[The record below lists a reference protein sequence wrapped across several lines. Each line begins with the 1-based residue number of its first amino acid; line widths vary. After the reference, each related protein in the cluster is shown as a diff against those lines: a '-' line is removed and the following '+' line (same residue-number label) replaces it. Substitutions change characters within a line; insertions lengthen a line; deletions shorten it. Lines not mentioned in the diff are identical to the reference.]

1 VLQDEQ
7 HTLGLSLR
15 SSGEFVCVTS
25 SGNDGSS
32 VGTSPGAANSGT
44 HQLLSDCVFIVGRRE
59 VLTLTPKYRCFALPS
74 PSQPPFHPQVFSRY
88 ERDDNDSALLDIN
101 DDVRPGCVIV
111 LQHALS
117 GIYLGVSPDAT
128 LSSMDQ
134 ALLQPFPAQAQP
146 CWFVVDSI
154 LVGDDG
160 SPYICL
166 QSVFSASF
174 LSLQGGMPCVTRC
187 RCSASI
193 NTDNTTGVPPFLN
206 VTILPRDPSRS
217 LRFGDIVRIHW
228 PLQKK
233 LLSLDIDDNLVASSS
248 SNTES
253 VDVSFMWRLQ
263 PCAQSGPVMAS
274 RLSESQPFVLQ
285 HLRSG
290 FVVSIGDDGSSCTL
304 MNSVTAK
311 NIHSLNFRSTT
322 VSTASLSSGDSL
334 IIMASNSQP
343 LALSCF
349 STPPSFL
356 SPSPSDVCVV
366 THVPETHY
374 RIAVK
379 ILMRRRVV
387 ISFRNELLNSRRG
400 ISSSSEIGD
409 TADVEDALKWLGDLL
424 DKSGPLLP
432 TYQDLMSSS
441 GVIVSIMQL
450 LDDLRLLLSERRAW
464 PWPSR
469 ITRLY
474 RHASYLIQA
483 VCVGNSRA
491 ATALCPHWR
500 DMIRFCGLGAGFA
513 GALVVVFKAKPV
525 IRDPKVLM
533 QSMFERFQETQSPEL
548 VEAISLVT
556 EYVDDNIEIKLLV
569 LNMLLA
575 CDSSIPQLA
584 IDKEGKVICKS
595 RKDVSDLA
603 SRTLPISHDPLN
615 VNASSE
621 SVEAFSSWHLNV
633 FLNVTRLVIAL
644 ATGSPIGIIRGLRR
658 LTIIN
663 PCTPTS
669 IIAVLM
675 QEQAPCSIKTL
686 LADILLVLF
695 VKADPVIQTPTIVR
709 MFCAS
714 EYAVMLESPAE
725 FDNAPSFSL
734 LYSHGDGVTT
744 LLLDAILVQ
753 LRYHRMGSIVAAAAD
768 ENKLTL
774 SLLKLLL
781 ALLHTNVFG
790 ECGRKQLILC
800 KAFIPLLMS
809 MLHGHSDVPYDKADS
824 RYENVSEHATTM
836 AIKVQICY
844 ILAHFLNAWV
854 NRLCIDFFDI
864 VSNQDA
870 GLSSSSKSKSAP
882 FFFHRSKIN
891 PITDSSRLATSQ
903 EIHDALLGEQHL
915 PPFFTTSP
923 DSSKPIPL
931 HDVVADLLRYHNPDL
946 QDAALRLGLQHISL
960 ISAFFDTVPR
970 VHHIQCREDA
980 HLAALISHTRLSVL
994 HLLLDFE
1001 NIALLSIALQ
1011 NATNLLHV
1019 LSGKSLLADGNEL
1032 VLGVFKSVD
1041 ARMSLAE
1048 AMDVFQ
1054 QLFAAVEFYHATSSL
1069 HNRESDMIEQFIDI
1083 CYRILIQYAQSEA
1096 IKYDTL
1102 VSVSISDNTHRLD
1115 SWLPRIIQQIAIS
1128 PLASDLACAIL
1139 SDRLDVRVGIS
1150 AAVIDLLVSNLVCSS
1165 QHASQGAAKVIHAL
1179 IVCKGVSIPLQQHKF
1194 FESLHTNLA
1203 IGARVAEISVEAE
1216 AAMWGSVVEPGA
1228 DDIAVTRQL
1237 INCNI
1242 VEVLAWLCSGPSP
1255 TAAKHANIC
1264 RKKWTLHALL
1274 TCRLLPLV
1282 STNQG
1287 NDRLSG
1293 RILHSYLLLLDVLY
1307 TGVDEMLATVSE
1319 YKGISDLIAS
1329 MTQKFVELF
1338 AAWGGAAD
1346 TQYQPFLLNT
1356 LLPFLCHCF
1365 NNFPEFVS
1373 QHFGSQLS
1381 TIKAHAVRIIETVSS
1396 SQQRNLRI
1404 LFDIPAH
1411 ALTRSTSFK
1420 NKSPVDQPGEVV
1432 EVCFFPS
1439 VLYSDILLQ
1448 TIAHVLQMKGIN
1460 GRDKAL
1466 KAYSSARKLLRLFDA
1481 AAIHEYYTSKCDR
1494 LDCIVRSLRLFSP
1507 LDSATSFECI
1517 SQLIGA
1523 LSLSLYLDPKR
1534 DLCQSILR
1542 VAQGDRRPWKDAH
1555 AEVVF
1560 ITNYAQLG
1568 TMSLALQALTS
1579 GDVGCEFAALEYLT
1593 TIATRFSNQIH
1604 VRDLFGLVCLQR
1616 EFRQVAVRHL
1626 RSAFS
1631 NVTTMLALSETCR
1644 LVGVPQSAMRRA
1656 PCYRAFSNILHLLTI
1671 LGAYNGA
1678 TNSDTFSS
1686 QKRQEQNPDEL
1697 MIIEVASFMSNLI
1710 PFCAR
1715 ILAPTSVSQ
1724 LTALPDEQFLSMLQ
1738 SAMVAVAVDI
1748 DGHIGHKKILLTTSC
1763 IVDTCAL
1770 LEELATFAAH
1780 CNSDHSLRQPVQ
1792 ALAIACLRLLR
1803 ILFNDEVPEAA
1814 YGAVRISSIFKIV
1827 DVLLKDVDGDRQSF
1841 ILNDAADAFNFPVR
1855 YPAIVHAL
1863 IVLKRLHAH
1872 DPMSSSV
1879 LSQIMFRP
1887 ALQAFSNVITSVEVA
1902 APDKS
1907 RILVFFPISR
1917 AASVYMNSHRHR
1929 NMIESL
1935 HLDTADRVH
1944 GRRRDVIRHI
1954 VTACIDIQA
1963 RSRFLKTSVL
1973 EILFG
1978 RSSGLLFI
1986 SMFCIFFLN
1995 LLLFFSEHSS
2005 LEERKCLSKVN
2016 ASTLHN
2022 CPLHASTIDAYPEPS
2037 NNSTFPGGDI
2047 SPTSSVYGFW
2057 QRYIVSHVG
2066 SIFFVMGCV
2075 HLTVSILRLVKYVVF
2090 DFVSDHH
2097 HHHPSSSLSSSSTS
2111 SSSSSSPSFSS
2122 LSSFS
2127 SSPLSSSS
2135 SFTQRE
2141 HQKST
2146 QYRDGSVEY
2155 AITFTTSEITS
2166 SYMFQRLKARVNGIQ
2181 GMTAWCRV
2189 EVEFMSQKE
2198 DSRSAQQPVLSGRCS
2213 CRLVDVGEVEGMQLD
2228 IEGDSVLLSSVI
2240 IQNSDSGRC
2249 WKSSGNEV
2257 WLHPGSP
2264 IHIPV
2269 SHSTEFPTE
2278 MPLLTLNSFSFSY
2291 FRLFITARSLLL
2303 MVNIA
2308 ISAGGTF
2315 WDPMFF
2321 VLLYIDVALHLPLVR
2336 QSLLFFV
2343 SLCAWPI
2350 LQLMVLVII
2359 VIFLFSAWV
2368 FLKFRDLMQIS
2379 GYRYVCLSVC
2389 ICVPAPDLNV

>member
-1 VLQDEQ
+1 
-7 HTLGLSLR
+7 LGTR
-15 SSGEFVCVTS
+15 PC
-25 SGNDGSS
+25 
-32 VGTSPGAANSGT
+32 AANSGS

-59 VLTLTPKYRCFALPS
+59 VLPLTRKYRTLTLLS
-74 PSQPPFHPQVFSRY
+74 PTQPHFHPQVFNRY
-88 ERDDNDSALLDIN
+88 ERNDDDAALQDIN

-117 GIYLGVSPDAT
+117 GIFLGVSPDAT

-134 ALLQPFPAQAQP
+134 APLQPFPAQAQP

-154 LVGDDG
+154 QVGGDG

-174 LSLQGGMPCVTRC
+174 LSLQGGKPCVSRS

-193 NTDNTTGVPPFLN
+193 NMDHTSSMPPSLN
-206 VTILPRDPSRS
+206 VTILPHDPSRS
-217 LRFGDIVRIHW
+217 LRFGDIVQIHW

-233 LLSLDIDDNLVASSS
+233 LLSLDIEDNLIASAIGNS
-248 SNTES
+248 ES
-253 VDVSFMWRLQ
+253 IDVSFMWRLQ
-263 PCAQSGPVMAS
+263 PCDQSGPVMAS
-274 RLSESQPFVLQ
+274 RLNASQPFVLQ

-290 FVVSIGDDGSSCTL
+290 FVISIGDNGSSFAL
-304 MNSVTAK
+304 MNSVIGK
-311 NIHSLNFRSTT
+311 KMHSLNFRSTT

-334 IIMASNSQP
+334 FIMASDLQP
-343 LALSCF
+343 LALSCS

-356 SPSPSDVCVV
+356 TPSPSDVCVV
-366 THVPETHY
+366 THVPEIHY

-379 ILMRRRVV
+379 ILMRSRVV
-387 ISFRNELLNSRRG
+387 INFRNELLNTRRG
-400 ISSSSEIGD
+400 MSSSSEIGD
-409 TADVEDALKWLGDLL
+409 TADVEDSLKWLGDLL
-424 DKSGPLLP
+424 DKSGTSLP

-441 GVIVSIMQL
+441 GVIAAIMQL
-450 LDDLRLLLSERRAW
+450 LDDLRLWLSERRAW

-483 VCVGNSRA
+483 VCVGNSCA

-525 IRDPKVLM
+525 VRDPKVLM

-556 EYVDDNIEIKLLV
+556 EYVDDNIDIKLLV

-584 IDKEGKVICKS
+584 IHKDGKVICKT
-595 RKDVSDLA
+595 RKDVSDSA

-615 VNASSE
+615 VNVASE
-621 SVEAFSSWHLNV
+621 SVEAVSSWHLNV

-663 PCTPTS
+663 PCTPAS

-695 VKADPVIQTPTIVR
+695 VTADPVIQTPTVVR

-714 EYAVMLESPAE
+714 EYAVMLDSPPE

-734 LYSHGDGVTT
+734 LFSHGDGVTT
-744 LLLDAILVQ
+744 LLLEAIFRQ

-774 SLLKLLL
+774 SLLRLLL
-781 ALLHTNVFG
+781 ALLRTNVFG
-790 ECGRKQLILC
+790 ECGRKQLVLC
-800 KAFIPLLMS
+800 QNFIPLLLL
-809 MLHGHSDVPYDKADS
+809 MLHGHSDVPYEKADS
-824 RYENVSEHATTM
+824 RYENVNEHATTM
-836 AIKVQICY
+836 AIKVQICH

-854 NRLCIDFFDI
+854 NRLCSDFFDI
-864 VSNQDA
+864 VGNQDV
-870 GLSSSSKSKSAP
+870 GISSSSKSKLAP

-903 EIHDALLGEQHL
+903 EIHDALLGEEHL

-931 HDVVADLLRYHNPDL
+931 HDVVADLLRYHNQDL

-960 ISAFFDTVPR
+960 ISTFFDTVPR

-980 HLAALISHTRLSVL
+980 HFAALLSHTRLSVL

-1001 NIALLSIALQ
+1001 NIALLSISLQ

-1019 LSGKSLLADGNEL
+1019 LSGKSLLVDGNEL

-1054 QLFAAVEFYHATSSL
+1054 QLFAAVEFYHATPSL
-1069 HNRESDMIEQFIDI
+1069 HNRESDTIEQFTDI
-1083 CYRILIQYAQSEA
+1083 CYQILIHYAQSEA
-1096 IKYDTL
+1096 VKYDILDTA
-1102 VSVSISDNTHRLD
+1102 SVSETHRLD
-1115 SWLPRIIQQIAIS
+1115 SWLPRIIQQIAVS
-1128 PLASDLACAIL
+1128 PLAADLTCAIL

-1150 AAVIDLLVSNLVCSS
+1150 ATVIDLLVKNLVCSS
-1165 QHASQGAAKVIHAL
+1165 HNASKGAAKVIHAL
-1179 IVCKGVSIPLQQHKF
+1179 IVCKGVSVPLQQHKF
-1194 FESLHTNLA
+1194 FESLHSNHAVT
-1203 IGARVAEISVEAE
+1203 ARVDEISVEAE
-1216 AAMWGSVVEPGA
+1216 AAMWSSVVEPGA
-1228 DDIAVTRQL
+1228 DDKAVTRQL

-1242 VEVLAWLCSGPSP
+1242 VEVLAWLCSGSSR
-1255 TAAKHANIC
+1255 TAAKHSNIC

-1319 YKGISDLIAS
+1319 YKGISDLIACMS
-1329 MTQKFVELF
+1329 QKFVELF
-1338 AAWGGAAD
+1338 AGLDGAAD
-1346 TQYQPFLLNT
+1346 TQSQSFLLNT

-1365 NNFPEFVS
+1365 NIFPEFVK
-1373 QHFGSQLS
+1373 QLFGSQLT
-1381 TIKAHAVRIIETVSS
+1381 TIKAHALRLIDTVSS
-1396 SQQRNLRI
+1396 TQQRNLRI

-1420 NKSPVDQPGEVV
+1420 NKSPVNQPNEVV
-1432 EVCFFPS
+1432 DVSFFPS

-1448 TIAHVLQMKGIN
+1448 AIAHVLQMKGISS
-1460 GRDKAL
+1460 RHKAL
-1466 KAYSSARKLLRLFDA
+1466 NSYSTARELLRLFDA
-1481 AAIHEYYTSKCDR
+1481 AIIHEFYTLKCDR
-1494 LDCIVRSLRLFSP
+1494 LDCIVRSLRSFSA
-1507 LDSATSFECI
+1507 LDSVTSFQCM
-1517 SQLIGA
+1517 SKLIGA
-1523 LSLSLYLDPKR
+1523 LSLSLYLEPKH
-1534 DLCQSILR
+1534 DTCQSILR
-1542 VAQGDRRPWKDAH
+1542 VAQGDRRPWKDTH

-1560 ITNYAQLG
+1560 VTNFAQLG

-1579 GDVGCEFAALEYLT
+1579 GDVGCEFAALEYLS

-1644 LVGVPQSAMRRA
+1644 LVGVPQLVMRRA
-1656 PCYRAFSNILHLLTI
+1656 PCYREFSNILHLLTI

-1686 QKRQEQNPDEL
+1686 RWRHGSNPDEL
-1697 MIIEVASFMSNLI
+1697 MIIEVASFISNLI

-1715 ILAPTSVSQ
+1715 ILTPAVAAP

-1748 DGHIGHKKILLTTSC
+1748 DGHIGHKEILLTTSC

-1803 ILFNDEVPEAA
+1803 ILFTDEVPDAA
-1814 YGAVRISSIFKIV
+1814 YSAVGISSIFKIV

-1841 ILNDAADAFNFPVR
+1841 ILNDAADAFNFPIR
-1855 YPAIVHAL
+1855 YPAILHAL

-1872 DPMSSSV
+1872 DPTSSSI

-1887 ALQAFSNVITSVEVA
+1887 ALHAFSNVIISVEVA

-1907 RILVFFPISR
+1907 RVLVFFPISR
-1917 AASVYMNSHRHR
+1917 AASVYMNSRRHR
-1929 NMIESL
+1929 NLIESL
-1935 HLDTADRVH
+1935 HLDAVDRVH

-1995 LLLFFSEHSS
+1995 LLLFFSEHNS
-2005 LEERKCLSKVN
+2005 LEERMCFNKVN
-2016 ASTLHN
+2016 ASTIHN
-2022 CPLHASTIDAYPEPS
+2022 CPLHATTIDAYPEQLP
-2037 NNSTFPGGDI
+2037 NSTFPI
-2047 SPTSSVYGFW
+2047 EFNPNSSVYGFW
-2057 QRYIVSHVG
+2057 QRYIVPRVG
-2066 SIFFVMGCV
+2066 SIIFVMGCL
-2075 HLTVSILRLVKYVVF
+2075 HLTVSILRLIKYVAF
-2090 DFVSDHH
+2090 DFVSDC
-2097 HHHPSSSLSSSSTS
+2097 
-2111 SSSSSSPSFSS
+2111 
-2122 LSSFS
+2122 
-2127 SSPLSSSS
+2127 
-2135 SFTQRE
+2135 TQRE
-2141 HQKST
+2141 LKIRQHDIEQDKLQQNTQHQKLKN
-2146 QYRDGSVEY
+2146 YRDGSVDY
-2155 AITFTTSEITS
+2155 VITFTTSEITS
-2166 SYMFQRLKARVNGIQ
+2166 SYMFQRLKARVIGIQ
-2181 GMTAWCRV
+2181 GITAWCRV
-2189 EVEFMSQKE
+2189 EVEFMSKRE
-2198 DSRSAQQPVLSGRCS
+2198 DSRSAQQPVLSGQCS
-2213 CRLVDVGEVEGMQLD
+2213 CRLSDVGEVEEVQLD
-2228 IEGDSVLLSSVI
+2228 IEGDSLFLSSVL
-2240 IQNSDSGRC
+2240 IQKADSGRC
-2249 WKSSGNEV
+2249 WKSSGKEV

-2264 IHIPV
+2264 IHVPV
-2269 SHSTEFPTE
+2269 AVTFDHISHSTEIPVD
-2278 MPLLTLNSFSFSY
+2278 LLTLNAFSFSY
-2291 FRLFITARSLLL
+2291 LRLFISARSLML
-2303 MVNIA
+2303 MINIA
-2308 ISAGGTF
+2308 TSAGGTF

-2336 QSLLFFV
+2336 QSLLFCV
-2343 SLCAWPI
+2343 SLCAGPI

-2368 FLKFRDLMQIS
+2368 FLKFRDLMMVS
-2379 GYRYVCLSVC
+2379 GYRYVCVHARMRLICFLCRIDFLLKLQLSG
-2389 ICVPAPDLNV
+2389 